1 MFFQQAESFL
11 IRDQLEFIVIQN
23 IQIEA
28 KTASIRD
35 EEDEDLSWER
45 HLLPLIYDEKHNL
58 MQ

>member
-35 EEDEDLSWER
+35 EEAEDLS
-45 HLLPLIYDEKHNL
+45 
-58 MQ
+58 